1 MQTVQA
7 IPALQ
12 DNYIWMIKHAQRK
25 QAIVVDPGC
34 ATAVLKVLNT
44 EELTLTDIL
53 TTHHHLDHTAG
64 VQSLLEK
71 FPNANLYTPF
81 PNHESIDRCQQ
92 QVQEGHSLSFWDQA
106 LSLRVMA
113 VPGHTLDHIAF
124 VNDQLLFCGD
134 TLFSSGCGRLFEG
147 SYQQLFDSLQRL
159 AQLPPETAVF
169 CTHEYT
175 RANLAFAMT
184 VEPNNK
190 AIQEKQSWVESRLK
204 NKQPSLPSCINNEL
218 NTNPFLRTNHP
229 DVISAASDYT
239 DTTLQ
244 HPVEVFKALR
254 QWKDHFIPK

>member
-1 MQTVQA
+1 MQTIQA

-34 ATAVLKVLNT
+34 ATAVLEVVNT

-53 TTHHHLDHTAG
+53 ITHHHLDHTAG

-92 QVQEGHSLSFWDQA
+92 QVQEGHPLSFWGQA

-159 AQLPPETAVF
+159 AQLPPKTAVF

-190 AIQEKQSWVESRLK
+190 AIQEKQSWAESRLK
-204 NKQPSLPSCINNEL
+204 NKQPSLPSSINNEL

-229 DVISAASDYT
+229 DVIAAASDYAS
-239 DTTLQ
+239 TTLQ

-254 QWKDHFIPK
+254 QWKDHFVPK